1 MNEEMMTVVISIKI
15 TNDETGAGIANE
27 YKEFKTSLASAM
39 KLEEELLKAVSKR
52 LDDSQK
58 KHRR

>member
-1 MNEEMMTVVISIKI
+1 MGEEMMTVEISIKI
-15 TNDETGAGIANE
+15 TNDETGSGIANE

-39 KLEEELLKAVSKR
+39 KLEKDLLEAVSKR

-58 KHRR
+58 KHGR